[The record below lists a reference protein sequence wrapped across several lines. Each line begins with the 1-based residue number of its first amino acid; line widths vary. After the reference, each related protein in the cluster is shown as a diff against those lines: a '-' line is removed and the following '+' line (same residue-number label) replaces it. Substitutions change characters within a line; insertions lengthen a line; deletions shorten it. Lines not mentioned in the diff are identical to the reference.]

1 MTLNNKTIE
10 CSGFVYET
18 RDFVVPRRAAPWIVI
33 SEPILVERISAVDE
47 KELGRLL
54 YPLLKVDDRPKPAEM
69 LAATRP
75 REEGYLV
82 AIASGKMKIRNSLT
96 SAVVL

>member
-1 MTLNNKTIE
+1 MD
-10 CSGFVYET
+10 
-18 RDFVVPRRAAPWIVI
+18 RDFRTYP
-33 SEPILVERISAVDE
+33 VERISAVDE

-75 REEGYLV
+75 LLEAALALTREEAYLV
-82 AIASGKMKIRNSLT
+82 AIASGKMKTRNSLT

>member
-1 MTLNNKTIE
+1 
-10 CSGFVYET
+10 
-18 RDFVVPRRAAPWIVI
+18 
-33 SEPILVERISAVDE
+33 
-47 KELGRLL
+47 
-54 YPLLKVDDRPKPAEM
+54 M

-75 REEGYLV
+75 LLEAVYLDLTREEAYLV

>member
-1 MTLNNKTIE
+1 MD
-10 CSGFVYET
+10 
-18 RDFVVPRRAAPWIVI
+18 RDFRTYP
-33 SEPILVERISAVDE
+33 VERISAVDE

-54 YPLLKVDDRPKPAEM
+54 YPLLKVDDRPKPAER

-82 AIASGKMKIRNSLT
+82 AIASGKMKIRNPLT
-96 SAVVL
+96 SSAVL